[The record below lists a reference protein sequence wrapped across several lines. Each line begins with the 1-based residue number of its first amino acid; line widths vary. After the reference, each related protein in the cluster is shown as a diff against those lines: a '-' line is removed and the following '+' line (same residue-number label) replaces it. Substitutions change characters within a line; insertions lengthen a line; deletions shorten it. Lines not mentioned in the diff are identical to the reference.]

1 MGDPIELAALNKA
14 FQKFTTEQQF
24 CAIGSV
30 KSNIGHAEAASGIS
44 QLTKVILQLW
54 HRKLVPTIKAEK
66 LNPNINFSNT
76 PFYLQR
82 EVQEWERPVIEIQGE
97 EREFPLRAT
106 VSSFGAGGSNVHFIL
121 EEYIPSEKDNIHLRV
136 ADQPQVVILSDINR
150 ERLMALANQLLG
162 YLEQQSDDALQD
174 IAFTLQTGREAMTCR
189 AAIVASTRQDLLTGL
204 RELLEIADSGNGPEG
219 ASIPLFIGESAE
231 DSNTSALLSGKIGE
245 TVSQLL
251 LEEKNM
257 ENIAMYWSQGGR
269 ISWEALH
276 EDKDVRRIPLPITL
290 F

>member
-1 MGDPIELAALNKA
+1 
-14 FQKFTTEQQF
+14 
-24 CAIGSV
+24 
-30 KSNIGHAEAASGIS
+30 
-44 QLTKVILQLW
+44 
-54 HRKLVPTIKAEK
+54 
-66 LNPNINFSNT
+66 
-76 PFYLQR
+76 
-82 EVQEWERPVIEIQGE
+82 
-97 EREFPLRAT
+97 
-106 VSSFGAGGSNVHFIL
+106 
-121 EEYIPSEKDNIHLRV
+121 
-136 ADQPQVVILSDINR
+136 
-150 ERLMALANQLLG
+150 
-162 YLEQQSDDALQD
+162 
-174 IAFTLQTGREAMTCR
+174 MTWR

-257 ENIAMYWSQGGR
+257 ENIAMYWTQGGR

-276 EDKDVRRIPLPITL
+276 EDKDVRRIPLPITQ